1 MGSGS
6 SASAQKAAGSA
17 AESHAG
23 TCSEEVRE
31 ASASVPERPHDLST
45 VDGRA
50 ASMQA
55 TLQMSKV
62 EFRDHMARLQNKFT
76 VRSEIAKTENRGLS
90 LAQLQDIRNFAQQ
103 NCELWHDL
111 SPPEYSKTSG
121 QILRMDFL
129 NLYHMCTWC
138 ILPATHVDN
147 CSFVELLAEG
157 DQAPNWFCSHWW
169 GEPIQDFV
177 SCVEVHQA
185 LRETD
190 LYWICAYANRQHS
203 LQDELVTDPSQ
214 TSFYKAMC
222 LSKGVLI
229 ILDEVGP
236 ATPFTRIWCAFE
248 AYVALVDRPREE
260 AMLLDIAC
268 RHSKTTYLLTDGV
281 AAGEA
286 RLEEL
291 DNFSPSSVTLAQS
304 LKCLRQMCFPSEV
317 FEHGLKLEL
326 HRAQASRDVDRR
338 RILNSFAGRTG
349 AGLDEMPHES
359 HPKYEEVNIRLR
371 AVLAMAA
378 WDQVAVS
385 QSSSF
390 MANVSQCLAADRWR
404 DSLTFDLS
412 RLPTADNWALQG
424 AGRSL
429 SQQLKSLKVDCSTCS
444 KITSRGLEA
453 FAQHLPEGLTA
464 LSMNFRMCEGLSNKG
479 VAALA
484 AQLPRGLEKLDLG
497 LAQSGVS
504 NVGLAALA
512 SAMPAAL
519 QELRLDLNYCSKIS
533 DSGLAALG
541 DHLPSRLRYLKIV
554 LAGRQSLTDA
564 GLAALFKLPA
574 DVEEVE
580 LVLLQSEW
588 LTDAGLAAVVTALPA
603 SLKKVTIR
611 PHGCRTLSPTARNV
625 AERQLDDLRAWLQD
639 CRVAPAAPA
648 DCDRGLFD
656 SASLLKDAVT
666 KEAIEAPDP
675 ADGGSLALPIVTQD
689 QLDIVLPLLISGLSR
704 APRLRQLQL
713 DFQDCPE
720 AFGDEELGRL
730 ASALPSGL
738 VTLNLC
744 LWGLGKVS
752 AAGAAALSS
761 RLPGTLRDFTLM
773 LGGQWHDA
781 ASALVAL
788 DLRQTS
794 LAKLT
799 LYVGSIND
807 VALATFASNL
817 PSSLQRLDL
826 TLMQSYSFSDAG
838 LAALA
843 AYLPHAVE
851 LKLELNTGT
860 ELSRAAHEVAKSATR
875 DSLRAWL
882 QSSQTEPA
890 KPAAGSQERAP

>member
-1 MGSGS
+1 
-6 SASAQKAAGSA
+6 
-17 AESHAG
+17 
-23 TCSEEVRE
+23 
-31 ASASVPERPHDLST
+31 
-45 VDGRA
+45 
-50 ASMQA
+50 MQA
-55 TLQMSKV
+55 TLQMSKA

-76 VRSEIAKTENRGLS
+76 MRAEIAKTENRGLS
-90 LAQLQDIRNFAQQ
+90 LAQLQDIRTFAEQ
-103 NCELWHDL
+103 NCELWRDL
-111 SPPEYSKTSG
+111 APPEHSKTSG
-121 QILRMDFL
+121 QILHMDVL
-129 NLYHMCTWC
+129 NLYHMCAWC

-147 CSFVELLAEG
+147 CSFVELLAGG
-157 DQAPNWFCSHWW
+157 DQIPSWFCSHWW

-260 AMLLDIAC
+260 AMLLDISC
-268 RHSKTTYLLTDGV
+268 RHNKTTYLLTDGL

-286 RLEEL
+286 RLQEL
-291 DNFSPSSVTLAQS
+291 GNFSPSSVALAQS
-304 LKCLRQMCFPSEV
+304 LKGLRQMCFPSEV
-317 FEHGLKLEL
+317 VEHGLKLEL
-326 HRAQASRDVDRR
+326 HHAQASRDIDRR
-338 RILNSFAGRTG
+338 RILNSFVGRTG
-349 AGLDEMPHES
+349 AGLDEPPHES

-371 AVLAMAA
+371 AVLAEAA

-390 MANVSQCLAADRWR
+390 MANVAHCLAADRWR
-404 DSLTFDLS
+404 DSLIFDLS

-429 SQQLKSLKVDCSTCS
+429 SQQLQSLKVDCSTCS

-453 FAQHLPEGLTA
+453 FAQHLPEGLRA
-464 LSMNFRMCEGLSNKG
+464 LSMNFMMCEGLSNKG
-479 VAALA
+479 MAALA
-484 AQLPRGLEKLDLG
+484 AKLPRSLEKLDLG
-497 LAQSGVS
+497 LARSGVS

-512 SAMPAAL
+512 SGMPTAL
-519 QELRLDLNYCSKIS
+519 QELRLDLNYSKIS

-554 LAGRQSLTDA
+554 LAGHQSLTDA

-580 LVLLQSEW
+580 LVLLQTDW
-588 LTDAGLAAVVTALPA
+588 LTDAGLAAVVTALPP
-603 SLKKVTIR
+603 SVKKATIR
-611 PHGCRTLSPTARNV
+611 PHLCRTLSPAARNV
-625 AERQLDDLRAWLQD
+625 AERHLDDMREWLQD
-639 CRVAPAAPA
+639 CRAAHAAPA
-648 DCDRGLFD
+648 DGDHGLFD

-666 KEAIEAPDP
+666 KEPIEAPEQ

-744 LWGLGKVS
+744 LWGLGKIS
-752 AAGAAALSS
+752 GAGASALSS
-761 RLPGTLRDFTLM
+761 GLPGALRDFTLM

-781 ASALVAL
+781 ASALAAL
-788 DLRQTS
+788 DLRETL
-794 LAKLT
+794 LAKLAI
-799 LYVGSIND
+799 YVGNVSD

-860 ELSRAAHEVAKSATR
+860 ELSREAQEVAKSATR

-890 KPAAGSQERAP
+890 KPAAGSQERGV

>member
-6 SASAQKAAGSA
+6 SAAAKKATGVAD
-17 AESHAG
+17 ESRAG
-23 TCSEEVRE
+23 TCAEEVRE
-31 ASASVPERPHDLST
+31 ASTSEPERPHDLST
-45 VDGRA
+45 VEGRA

-55 TLQMSKV
+55 TLQMSKA

-76 VRSEIAKTENRGLS
+76 LRAEIGKTENRGLS
-90 LAQLQDIRNFAQQ
+90 LAQLQDIQTFAEQ
-103 NCELWHDL
+103 NCELWRDL
-111 SPPEYSKTSG
+111 APPEHSKTSG
-121 QILRMDFL
+121 QILHMDVL
-129 NLYHMCTWC
+129 NLYHMCAWC

-147 CSFVELLAEG
+147 CSFVELLADG
-157 DQAPNWFCSHWW
+157 DQIPHWFCSHWW

-177 SCVEVHQA
+177 SCVEVHQS

-260 AMLLDIAC
+260 AMLLDISC
-268 RHSKTTYLLTDGV
+268 RHDKTTYLLTDGLG
-281 AAGEA
+281 AGEA
-286 RLEEL
+286 RLQEL
-291 DNFSPSSVTLAQS
+291 GNFSPSSVALAQS
-304 LKCLRQMCFPSEV
+304 LKGLRQMCFPSEV
-317 FEHGLKLEL
+317 VEHGLKLEL
-326 HRAQASRDVDRR
+326 HHAQASRDIDRR
-338 RILNSFAGRTG
+338 RILNSFVGRTG
-349 AGLDEMPHES
+349 AGLDEPPHES

-371 AVLAMAA
+371 AVLAEAA

-390 MANVSQCLAADRWR
+390 MANVAHCLAADRWR
-404 DSLTFDLS
+404 DSLIFDLS
-412 RLPTADNWALQG
+412 RLPTADNWALQS

-429 SQQLKSLKVDCSTCS
+429 SQQLQSLKVDCSTCS

-453 FAQHLPEGLTA
+453 FAQHLPKGLRA
-464 LSMNFRMCEGLSNKG
+464 LSMNFMMCEGISNKG
-479 VAALA
+479 MAALA
-484 AQLPRGLEKLDLG
+484 ARLPRSLEKLDLG

-512 SAMPAAL
+512 SGMPTAL
-519 QELRLDLNYCSKIS
+519 RELRLDLNYCSKIS

-541 DHLPSRLRYLKIV
+541 DHLPSRLRCLKIV
-554 LAGRQSLTDA
+554 LAGRQPLTDA

-574 DVEEVE
+574 DVQEVE
-580 LVLLQSEW
+580 LVLLQTDW
-588 LTDAGLAAVVTALPA
+588 LTDAGFAAVVTSLPP
-603 SLKKVTIR
+603 SVKKATIR
-611 PHGCRTLSPTARNV
+611 PHLCRTLSPAARNV
-625 AERQLDDLRAWLQD
+625 AERHLDDMREWLQD

-648 DCDRGLFD
+648 DGDHGLFD
-656 SASLLKDAVT
+656 SASLLQDAVT
-666 KEAIEAPDP
+666 KEPIEAPEQ
-675 ADGGSLALPIVTQD
+675 ADGGSLALPIVSQD

-704 APRLRQLQL
+704 APRLRLLQL

-744 LWGLGKVS
+744 LWGLGKIS
-752 AAGAAALSS
+752 GAGASALSS
-761 RLPGTLRDFTLM
+761 GLPGALRDFTLM

-781 ASALVAL
+781 ASGLAAL
-788 DLRQTS
+788 DLRETL

-799 LYVGSIND
+799 IYVGNASD

-860 ELSRAAHEVAKSATR
+860 ELSREAQEVAKSATR
-875 DSLRAWL
+875 DSLTAWL

-890 KPAAGSQERAP
+890 KPAAGSQERAV